1 MLACQR
7 NFNDVYGGRLAGP
20 GEGGPFSEN
29 IPFMDFRDPESW
41 DRLHSNTITIKP
53 YPDKVSSDPA
63 TGKLDLP
70 VVGRNRQI
78 QNHRQLPGFIYRK
91 HSLK

>member
-1 MLACQR
+1 MLAFQL
-7 NFNDVYGGRLAGP
+7 NFNDVYAGRLKDQAKAGP
-20 GEGGPFSEN
+20 FLK
-29 IPFMDFRDPESW
+29 IFRFRDFNDPESR
-41 DRLHSNTITIKP
+41 DRLHPNTITIKP

-78 QNHRQLPGFIYRK
+78 
-91 HSLK
+91 